1 MDGLTS
7 FAGAWSFFSESTRK
21 VLIDVGI
28 GIGGVAVAAVAGI
41 GICHAIPSCKS
52 KYLTSTTTPIATSA
66 NISTN
71 PVNASGNTSPKPAI
85 TSSTSVNSTLN
96 QKSNTSATQGG
107 RRTHSRHTKRA
118 HQNSKKTRRSRK

>member
-7 FAGAWSFFSESTRK
+7 FAGAWGFFSESTRK

-28 GIGGVAVAAVAGI
+28 GIGGVVVAAVAGI

-71 PVNASGNTSPKPAI
+71 PVNTSGNTSPKPVV
-85 TSSTSVNSTLN
+85 TSSTPVN
-96 QKSNTSATQGG
+96 QKSNASTTQGG
-107 RRTHSRHTKRA
+107 KRR
-118 HQNSKKTRRSRK
+118 TRRSRPRRGTRRV

>member
-7 FAGAWSFFSESTRK
+7 IAGAWSFFSDSARDAFK
-21 VLIDVGI
+21 YGAIGLGGAIVVG
-28 GIGGVAVAAVAGI
+28 AGI
-41 GICHAIPSCKS
+41 CFSIPSCRS
-52 KYLTSTTTPIATSA
+52 EHFRPTTTPVTTSA
-66 NISTN
+66 NVSTN

-85 TSSTSVNSTLN
+85 TSSTPVNSTLN

-118 HQNSKKTRRSRK
+118 RQNSKKTRRSRK

>member
-85 TSSTSVNSTLN
+85 TSSTSSNSTSN
-96 QKSNTSATQGG
+96 QKSTTQGG